1 MSLTQKDRKLRSESG
16 RSLLRLA
23 LVDGPPG
30 LVEPSF
36 AEAVADALRREFGGA
51 PGAVKSVVRLT
62 RANERAVRNWFEAKN
77 APSGE
82 NLIILMRRS
91 DEVLETVLRLAD
103 RQDLVAARKLSAA
116 RHQLEEMLAMIDDIQ
131 S

>member
-1 MSLTQKDRKLRSESG
+1 MSPTQKDRKLRSDSG
-16 RSLLRLA
+16 RSILRLA
-23 LVDGPPG
+23 L
-30 LVEPSF
+30 LEAEPSF
-36 AEAVADALRREFGGA
+36 AEAIADALRREFGGA

-82 NLIILMRRS
+82 NLVILMRLS

-116 RHQLEEMLAMIDDIQ
+116 RGKLEEMLAMLDDLQ
-131 S
+131 AR

>member
-1 MSLTQKDRKLRSESG
+1 MSPTQKDRKLRSDSG
-16 RSLLRLA
+16 KSLLQRRRPEP
-23 LVDGPPG
+23 D
-30 LVEPSF
+30 PSF
-36 AEAVADALRREFGGA
+36 AEAVADALRREFGGS
-51 PGAVKSVVRLT
+51 PGAVKHVVRLA

-82 NLIILMRRS
+82 NLVALMRHS

-116 RHQLEEMLAMIDDIQ
+116 RGKLEEMLALIDDIQ
-131 S
+131 TG

>member
-1 MSLTQKDRKLRSESG
+1 MSPTQKDRKLRSDSG
-16 RSLLRLA
+16 RSLLQPTLF
-23 LVDGPPG
+23 DP
-30 LVEPSF
+30 EPSF
-36 AEAVADALRREFGGA
+36 ADAIGDALRREFGGT

-82 NLIILMRRS
+82 NLVILMRHS
-91 DEVLETVLRLAD
+91 DEVLEAVLRLAA

-116 RHQLEEMLAMIDDIQ
+116 REKLEEMLAMIDDIQ
-131 S
+131 TG

>member
-1 MSLTQKDRKLRSESG
+1 MVDECDHRLSWQEGPSRTRRTAPLP
-16 RSLLRLA
+16 RLA
-23 LVDGPPG
+23 GP
-30 LVEPSF
+30 
-36 AEAVADALRREFGGA
+36 
-51 PGAVKSVVRLT
+51 RLT

-82 NLIILMRRS
+82 NLVILMRLS

-116 RHQLEEMLAMIDDIQ
+116 RGKLEEMLAMIDDLQ
-131 S
+131 AR

>member
-1 MSLTQKDRKLRSESG
+1 MSPTQKDRKLRSDSG
-16 RSLLRLA
+16 RSILRLA
-23 LVDGPPG
+23 L
-30 LVEPSF
+30 LEAEPSF
-36 AEAVADALRREFGGA
+36 AEAIADALRREFGGS

-82 NLIILMRRS
+82 NLVILMRLS

-116 RHQLEEMLAMIDDIQ
+116 RGKLEEMLAMIDDLQ
-131 S
+131 AR

>member
-1 MSLTQKDRKLRSESG
+1 MSPTQKDRKLRSDSG
-16 RSLLRLA
+16 RSILRLA
-23 LVDGPPG
+23 L
-30 LVEPSF
+30 LEAEPSF
-36 AEAVADALRREFGGA
+36 AEAIADALRREFGGA
-51 PGAVKSVVRLT
+51 PGAVKNVVRLT

-82 NLIILMRRS
+82 NLVILMRLS

-116 RHQLEEMLAMIDDIQ
+116 RSKLEEMLAMIDDIQ
-131 S
+131 AR

>member
-1 MSLTQKDRKLRSESG
+1 MSPTQKDRKLRSDSG
-16 RSLLRLA
+16 RSILRLA
-23 LVDGPPG
+23 L
-30 LVEPSF
+30 LEAEPSF
-36 AEAVADALRREFGGA
+36 AETIADALRREFGGA
-51 PGAVKSVVRLT
+51 PGAVKNVVRLT

-82 NLIILMRRS
+82 NLVILMRLS

-116 RHQLEEMLAMIDDIQ
+116 RGKLEEMLAMIDDLQ
-131 S
+131 AR

>member
-1 MSLTQKDRKLRSESG
+1 MSPTQKDRKLRSDSG
-16 RSLLRLA
+16 RSILRLA
-23 LVDGPPG
+23 L
-30 LVEPSF
+30 LEAEPSF
-36 AEAVADALRREFGGA
+36 AEAIADALRREFGGA
-51 PGAVKSVVRLT
+51 PGAVKNVVRLT

-82 NLIILMRRS
+82 NLVILMRLS

-116 RHQLEEMLAMIDDIQ
+116 RGKLEEMLAMIDDLQ
-131 S
+131 AR